1 VRFFFDT
8 SSTRLSRAGA
18 GVWGAPMVEFAV
30 VVSASVALLGVAV
43 NGMFGTVFWM

>member
-1 VRFFFDT
+1 VRTFFDT
-8 SSTRLSRAGA
+8 SSIRLSCADA

-30 VVSASVALLGVAV
+30 AVSASVALLGVAV